1 VKSLLTSFDTLFIV
15 AALIFLIIGLTR
27 RWSLWLEKKRGT
39 EPQNY
44 GNRHYDDRHSGNWKL
59 LLNTFITHS
68 YIRKRPGVGLAHL
81 AIFWGF
87 ILPLGVALIAQFGY
101 ALPTAPARILSLL
114 QEAAGILM
122 LAGTIYLLKR
132 RILIHRNRIGKST
145 KTETTGV
152 KAVDTTASAYAGKS
166 WTYQPDSANG
176 PGRTIL
182 PMILL
187 ILILISGFL
196 AEASRLSI
204 TGNSAAWASPVGW
217 ILSLGTPASPFF
229 MQMMIRFHFFTIL
242 LLIASAPFTFM
253 RHSLSA
259 PLNIFYRRKSYKGTL
274 RIVEPT
280 LSSKGKMEG
289 IGAGSVE
296 DFSWRQILNMEAC
309 VSCGRCEEHC
319 PAFISGKPLS
329 PRRIVQKILTQIE
342 AESSRKEFRLNPLQF
357 FKEASSSFV
366 GSSGISCPSGS
377 KNNHDA
383 CRASAPAI
391 HPLLEDIV
399 TKEELWACTTCMA
412 CVEQCPVFVEAMD
425 KIVDMRR
432 YLVMGK
438 GELPSDAT
446 PVIRNLELFGDV
458 QGKGAAYRADWAM
471 HRNVPHIIN
480 ITGEKILFWVGC
492 SGAFH
497 PRNRETSL
505 ALVKIMNHAGINFG
519 ILAQE
524 ERCCGD
530 PARRLGDEE
539 LFRRLAMENIEQ
551 FKQYQIRKIVTLCPH
566 CLNTLK
572 NEYTDLGCDIPV
584 VHATQFVSDLVETEK
599 ISLKY
604 PIFPASANSQN
615 GTQDG
620 IPDNNGER
628 QPIRIAV
635 HDACYLG
642 RYNDIY
648 QPPRALCRAF
658 TESTL
663 TELPRNMENGFCCG
677 GGGGRMWLHEGSGEN
692 INMVRAREI
701 VETDV
706 DIVATSC
713 PYCLVMLDDG
723 VKSLEKGK
731 IPKVLDIIDLV
742 ADAI

>member
-1 VKSLLTSFDTLFIV
+1 MKSLLTSFDTLFIA
-15 AALIFLIIGLTR
+15 AALIFFIIGLTR

-44 GNRHYDDRHSGNWKL
+44 ANRHYDDRYSGNWKL
-59 LLNTFITHS
+59 LLNTLITHS
-68 YIRKRPGVGLAHL
+68 DIRKRPVVGLAHL
-81 AIFWGF
+81 AILWGF

-101 ALPTAPARILSLL
+101 ALQTAPARMLSLL
-114 QEAAGILM
+114 QETAGILM

-132 RILIHRNRIGKST
+132 RILIHRNRTGKST
-145 KTETTGV
+145 EPETTGV
-152 KAVDTTASAYAGKS
+152 KGVDTTASAYAGKS
-166 WTYQPDSANG
+166 GTYQPDRANG

-196 AEASRLSI
+196 AEALRISI

-229 MQMMIRFHFFTIL
+229 MQIMIRFHFFTVL

-259 PLNIFYRRKSYKGTL
+259 PLNIFYRRKNYKGEL
-274 RIVEPT
+274 GIVEPT
-280 LSSKGKMEG
+280 LSSNGKMEG
-289 IGAGSVE
+289 IGAGSIE
-296 DFSWRQILNMEAC
+296 DFSWRQILNAEAC

-329 PRRIVQKILTQIE
+329 PRRVVQKILTQIE
-342 AESSRKEFRLNPLQF
+342 AESHRKGFRLNQLRL
-357 FKEASSSFV
+357 FKEASSSFA
-366 GSSGISCPSGS
+366 GTFGISCPPGS
-377 KNNHDA
+377 INNHDA
-383 CRASAPAI
+383 CKASVP
-391 HPLLEDIV
+391 PVQTLLEDII

-438 GELPSDAT
+438 GELPSEAT
-446 PVIRNLELFGDV
+446 PVVRNLELFGDV
-458 QGKGAAYRADWAM
+458 QGKGAAYRAGWAM
-471 HRNVPHIIN
+471 HQNVPHIRN

-505 ALVKIMNHAGINFG
+505 SLVKIMNHAGINFG
-519 ILAQE
+519 ILAQD

-530 PARRLGDEE
+530 PARRLGDES
-539 LFRRLAMENIEQ
+539 LFRKVAMENIEQ

-572 NEYTDLGCDIPV
+572 NEYSDLGCDIPV

-599 ISLKY
+599 IRLKY
-604 PIFPASANSQN
+604 PIFPALIESRNKAPE
-615 GTQDG
+615 G
-620 IPDNNGER
+620 IQDNNGDR
-628 QPIRIAV
+628 QTLRIAV

-648 QPPRALCRAF
+648 KPPRSLCRALPK
-658 TESTL
+658 STL

-692 INMVRAREI
+692 INMVRAGEI
-701 VETDV
+701 VEAGV

-723 VKSLEKGK
+723 VKSLEKEK

-742 ADAI
+742 ADTI